1 MAAAAAPPSDIAE
14 ALAGLNPSQ
23 LQTLHQMLGQSE
35 CLGRG
40 LGKGGWARGADGA
53 EPQLAAPHAGLGQ
66 GGCGILKGSR
76 R

>member
-1 MAAAAAPPSDIAE
+1 MAAAAAPPSDIAA

-40 LGKGGWARGADGA
+40 AGKGSLGWARGA
-53 EPQLAAPHAGLGQ
+53 GQ
-66 GGCGILKGSR
+66 GALTGLNPS
-76 R
+76 